1 MVQRKT
7 TMQYHSVGSYVIQIY
22 DKNHDCIRRHNHSG
36 ALYDAERV
44 ADEMLNELDGH
55 SSKIMLVV
63 KDSML
68 KNWTPKKMIE
78 IFLAVV
84 SIIGLVLVMIVA
96 VLFTTLKTMSEQMK
110 QYEDYIHS
118 FVEEEQRKEEAQ
130 MMERENG

>member
-1 MVQRKT
+1 
-7 TMQYHSVGSYVIQIY
+7 
-22 DKNHDCIRRHNHSG
+22 
-36 ALYDAERV
+36 
-44 ADEMLNELDGH
+44 
-55 SSKIMLVV
+55 
-63 KDSML
+63 
-68 KNWTPKKMIE
+68 MIE